1 MSGYKGVV
9 VRSLPAI
16 VGLVILLFVGSHLST
31 SVYHSELTKYG
42 EPICSIDR
50 HVFDTATCEACGQD
64 VMKSGVFFS
73 PDVAMSNPYS
83 DDYQVYFSDYYDSY
97 EEFKSD
103 YTNCLVNS
111 VFALG
116 VFVTEIGLYV
126 FLFMNNRSK
135 RSGLKLRGGRK
146 Q

>member
-1 MSGYKGVV
+1 MSDYKGAV

-16 VGLVILLFVGSHLST
+16 VGLIILLFVGSHLSN

-73 PDVAMSNPYS
+73 SDVAMSNPYS

-97 EEFKSD
+97 EEFKLD
-103 YTNCLVNS
+103 YNNCLVNS

-135 RSGLKLRGGRK
+135 RSGLKLRGSQK